1 MDEDEVLRDRGAPDE
16 VLVGVQFGED
26 DLGEEAL
33 RARGGG
39 VRVGDLARECGARPS
54 IQTSGWSA
62 NGVGRHELEA
72 IWLLRRDP
80 SRSHTPE
87 GHGGRRGRSLR
98 YPRPPRVS
106 LEGVDN

>member
-1 MDEDEVLRDRGAPDE
+1 VDEDEVLRDRGAPDE

-39 VRVGDLARECGARPS
+39 VRVGDLAREYGARPS

-62 NGVGRHELEA
+62 NGVGRSGGA
-72 IWLLRRDP
+72 GTRASGWKIPQCSCPRRNC
-80 SRSHTPE
+80 
-87 GHGGRRGRSLR
+87 G
-98 YPRPPRVS
+98 
-106 LEGVDN
+106 